1 MKYFSNPLLWLLL
14 AFTLYFLG
22 LGAVGFVGPDEP
34 RYADVARGMMR
45 TGDYVTPRLFGEP
58 WFEKPPLYY
67 WLTSVFFRMG
77 ASEIE
82 ARLPSA
88 LAAIAFLVMWFKFTR
103 RRFGERRAIL
113 ACVLLGSTLGW
124 IGFAHAAV
132 VDMLFAAALGTALIL
147 LASWFWNKEEQTLW
161 AFYAVLGLATLA
173 KGPVAVVLAG
183 LVALA
188 YLLTCR
194 DWKTLKATLLS
205 PGPAFFL
212 LVAGPWYAVCYQRNG
227 MAFIQEFIIKHNFGR
242 YLSRAR
248 SRATALVLFSRYHG
262 GSVSLDSAV
271 AASSR

>member
-34 RYADVARGMMR
+34 RYADVARGMLR
-45 TGDYVTPRLFGEP
+45 TGDYVTPRLFGET

-67 WLTSVFFRMG
+67 WLASLFFRMG
-77 ASEIE
+77 GSEIE

-88 LAAIAFLVMWFKFTR
+88 LDAVAFLVMWFKFTR
-103 RRFGERRAIL
+103 SRFGERRAIF

-132 VDMLFAAALGTALIL
+132 TDMLFAAALGTDLVL

-183 LVALA
+183 LIALA
-188 YLLTCR
+188 
-194 DWKTLKATLLS
+194 
-205 PGPAFFL
+205 
-212 LVAGPWYAVCYQRNG
+212 
-227 MAFIQEFIIKHNFGR
+227 
-242 YLSRAR
+242 
-248 SRATALVLFSRYHG
+248 
-262 GSVSLDSAV
+262 
-271 AASSR
+271 